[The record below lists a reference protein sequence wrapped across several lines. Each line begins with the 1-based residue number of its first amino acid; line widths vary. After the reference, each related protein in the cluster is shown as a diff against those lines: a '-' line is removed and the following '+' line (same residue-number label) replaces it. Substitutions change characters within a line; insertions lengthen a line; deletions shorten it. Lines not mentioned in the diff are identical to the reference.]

1 MVSHTSSEYDQ
12 TNASTKAEA
21 LEIGTPSVGGISLDI
36 EDKGTNSPKPLDT
49 NMSFTP
55 RKLFMLLWNFKAF
68 VLVIWGFFGLI
79 EATVRSIGVNDMSTF
94 VKNGNTA
101 TQMYA
106 INPAYNDINCYN
118 ANEASSDVKEIAYPL
133 AFPFMVLNMAWML
146 WIVVQSNVLYYTTE
160 SLGFHV
166 SLVEIRKNKTYKIW
180 AVVDAVYCFAVIMY
194 GLKQVSSEEPA
205 VSSRAMPI
213 LLNGAFQVYLG
224 LWDLY
229 SPLEETLSY
238 GPGAMVSPMKT
249 SMFTEA
255 GKAMNVY
262 QDALLAA
269 LTKKSNMKWIEA
281 ATGAS
286 QMECEQALLEISAK
300 EHPSEKE
307 EQTQEGFTFC

>member
-1 MVSHTSSEYDQ
+1 
-12 TNASTKAEA
+12 
-21 LEIGTPSVGGISLDI
+21 
-36 EDKGTNSPKPLDT
+36 
-49 NMSFTP
+49 MSFTP

-68 VLVIWGFFGLI
+68 ALVIWGFFGLI

-101 TQMYA
+101 NQMYA

-166 SLVEIRKNKTYKIW
+166 SLLEIRKNKTYKIW

-194 GLKQVSSEEPA
+194 GLKQVSPK
-205 VSSRAMPI
+205 
-213 LLNGAFQVYLG
+213 
-224 LWDLY
+224 
-229 SPLEETLSY
+229 
-238 GPGAMVSPMKT
+238 KT

-300 EHPSEKE
+300 EHPSEKG